1 MFVLLKHLVDE
12 CEILKP
18 KTFLSFIDKKLF
30 KKKYMKGGDLT
41 QNNSN
46 NNKLE
51 GKAMTKVSLPMKEN
65 YFSINLKILKIYP
78 FS

>member
-51 GKAMTKVSLPMKEN
+51 GKAMTKG
-65 YFSINLKILKIYP
+65 FSPYEREL
-78 FS
+78 FFH

>member
-30 KKKYMKGGDLT
+30 KKKYMKEGDLT

>member
-30 KKKYMKGGDLT
+30 KKKYERGRFD
-41 QNNSN
+41 
-46 NNKLE
+46 
-51 GKAMTKVSLPMKEN
+51 TKQQ
-65 YFSINLKILKIYP
+65 
-78 FS
+78 